1 MDKYQIPLVKTFEFT
16 KIIGVENIRFGK
28 YIIID
33 DFVLIYAKDPIDIG
47 NHVHIASFVSISG
60 GGALTL
66 GDFSGIASGC
76 RIITGTD
83 DFKNWGF
90 GNPTVDNAFR
100 NVKTSPISIGR
111 FCIIGANSVIL
122 PGVTIGEGTTVA
134 AGSVVSKS
142 LEPWGIYVGNR
153 KIADRNQEA
162 VLKNYQ
168 GFCSQSELLQVGT
181 LLKTK
186 S

>member
-1 MDKYQIPLVKTFEFT
+1 MDQQQIPLVKTFEFT
-16 KIIGVENIRFGK
+16 KIIGIENIRFGK

-33 DFVLIYAKDPIDIG
+33 DFVLIYAKDPMDIG

-60 GGALTL
+60 GGSLSL

-90 GNPTVDNAFR
+90 GNPTVDNRFR
-100 NVKTSPISIGR
+100 NVKTAPISIGR
-111 FCIIGANSVIL
+111 FCIIGANSAIL
-122 PGVTIGEGTTVA
+122 PGVTIGEGATVA

-153 KIADRNQEA
+153 RIAERNREA
-162 VLKNYQ
+162 VLKNHQ
-168 GFCSQSELLQVGT
+168 DFISQDEALRIGSLF
-181 LLKTK
+181 K
-186 S
+186 SKS